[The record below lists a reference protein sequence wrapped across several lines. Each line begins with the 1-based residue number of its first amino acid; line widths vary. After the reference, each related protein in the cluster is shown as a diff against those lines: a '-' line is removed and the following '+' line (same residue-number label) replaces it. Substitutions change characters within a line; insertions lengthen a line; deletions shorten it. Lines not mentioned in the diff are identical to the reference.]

1 MYITYRFKDGTSG
14 NYIRVTRELDGAA
27 TPAQTSGLF
36 KISSSLAGSTGWNVV
51 HLVPASTIECES
63 ISFRIATSNSNGDD
77 ATGFLEIN
85 DISIEYRPK
94 RKRAT

>member
-1 MYITYRFKDGTSG
+1 MYITYRFKDSTNG
-14 NYIRVTRELDGAA
+14 YITVRRELDGAGI
-27 TPAQTSGLF
+27 PANDSTVFKTSGQL
-36 KISSSLAGSTGWNVV
+36 SGSTGWNVV
-51 HLVPASTIECES
+51 HLVPTSTIECES
-63 ISFRIATSNSNGDD
+63 ISFRIATSNNSGVD